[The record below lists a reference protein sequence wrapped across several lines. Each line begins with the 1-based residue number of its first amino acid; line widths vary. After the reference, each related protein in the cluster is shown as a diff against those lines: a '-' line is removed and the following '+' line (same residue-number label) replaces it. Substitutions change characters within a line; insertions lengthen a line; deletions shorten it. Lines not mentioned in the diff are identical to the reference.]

1 MVALRV
7 VVVDDHPVVR
17 AGLSALLESSGDIE
31 VVAEAA
37 SADDAVAA
45 ALAHRPEVVV
55 MDLNLPD
62 ASGAEATRR
71 IKERA
76 PGVAVLVLT
85 MSEDGD
91 SVRRAISAGATGYV
105 LKGADPVQVVRAVEA
120 VARGELVVGSGVAD
134 KVASHIAAAPPA
146 HNSLTASLTERE
158 REVLDLLTDGA
169 SNTEIARQLNMQPKT
184 ARNHV
189 SNVLTKLG
197 VVDRREA
204 ARIAREAQGL

>member
-1 MVALRV
+1 MTTLRV

-17 AGLSALLESSGDIE
+17 TGLSALLESSSDIE

-37 SADDAVAA
+37 DAESAVAA
-45 ALAHRPEVVV
+45 ALAHQPDVVI

-62 ASGAEATRR
+62 ASGDQATRR
-71 IKERA
+71 IKERS

-85 MSEDGD
+85 MDEDAEA
-91 SVRRAISAGATGYV
+91 VRRAISAGATGYV

-120 VARGELVVGSGVAD
+120 VARGELVVGSGVAG
-134 KVASHIAAAPPA
+134 KVASHIATTPLSSNPLIGT
-146 HNSLTASLTERE
+146 LTDRE
-158 REVLDLLTDGA
+158 REVLDLLSAGA
-169 SNTEIARQLNMQPKT
+169 SNSEIARRLGMQPKT

-197 VVDRREA
+197 VIDRHQA
-204 ARIAREAQGL
+204 ARVAREAREL